1 MARRAFWC
9 IVETVRAVG
18 LEAAPYHVAIP
29 SFGEW
34 GYIIASHKP
43 FQMPD
48 RFPEDLRFLNRLIM
62 PSLFKF
68 PIDMEEVPVE
78 VNHLNN
84 QILVRY
90 QGEGWGQY
98 AP

>member
-1 MARRAFWC
+1 
-9 IVETVRAVG
+9 
-18 LEAAPYHVAIP
+18 
-29 SFGEW
+29 
-34 GYIIASHKP
+34 
-43 FQMPD
+43 
-48 RFPEDLRFLNRLIM
+48 LIM

-78 VNHLNN
+78 VNHLNS

-90 QGEGWGQY
+90 QGEGWGQS